1 MPFLYLTEIFLA
13 ICFGWIV
20 ATQIVY
26 PIINGRSLF
35 PILHRETSNRLARA
49 KDTVEN
55 ENLERQIRIEEAT
68 ASKIHNTNRRKD
80 RDASNT
86 NDHNE

>member
-35 PILHRETSNRLARA
+35 PALRRETSNRLA
-49 KDTVEN
+49 KDN
-55 ENLERQIRIEEAT
+55 ALDKRLETWLEAQRVY
-68 ASKIHNTNRRKD
+68 A
-80 RDASNT
+80 DAIKGYSGNWVPQVVT
-86 NDHNE
+86 GGGSHP